1 MNASA
6 LRFPIALCFAFAL
19 AACGH
24 GASSSTA
31 STAAASATPNGAAS
45 DATATSNGITLR
57 ASVIET
63 RDLQESVAKG
73 YGIARE
79 PNQALLLLSVR
90 DANGDNATPVSLQAT
105 VSDLKGGAHPLAL
118 QEIRTGD
125 FVDRIGLAPLSAPD
139 TLTFE
144 IRAQLVPGSS
154 STVRV
159 SRDFYPR

>member
-1 MNASA
+1 MNAIRIGFLA
-6 LRFPIALCFAFAL
+6 MACIALPL
-19 AACGH
+19 AACSR
-24 GASSSTA
+24 GATSAATATA
-31 STAAASATPNGAAS
+31 STAPGDAAS

-57 ASVIET
+57 ANVIET
-63 RDLQESVAKG
+63 ADLQESVAAG

-79 PNQALLLLSVR
+79 PNQALLLLTVR

-105 VSDLKGGAHPLAL
+105 VSDLKGGQRPLTL
-118 QEIRTGD
+118 REIRVGE
-125 FVDRIGLAPLSAPD
+125 FVDRIGLVPVAAPD

-144 IRAQLVPGSS
+144 VRAQLAPGAT

>member
-1 MNASA
+1 MHAPTIR
-6 LRFPIALCFAFAL
+6 LPTALCLALAL
-19 AACGH
+19 AACSH
-24 GASSSTA
+24 DASSST
-31 STAAASATPNGAAS
+31 TAAATAATTPGDAAS

-57 ASVIET
+57 ASVVET
-63 RDLQESVAKG
+63 QDLQASVAAG

-79 PNQALLLLSVR
+79 PNQALLLLTVR

-105 VSDLKGGAHPLAL
+105 VSDLKGGQRPLQL
-118 QEIRTGD
+118 REIRVGE
-125 FVDRIGLAPLSAPD
+125 FVDRIGLVPVNAPD

-144 IRAQLVPGSS
+144 VRAQLTPGST